1 MWLDEI
7 LTTIFFVVLLINIQE
22 EHQSSEAEVA
32 VHAHTDLNILITRKQ
47 KNDELL

>member
-22 EHQSSEAEVA
+22 QHQSSEAEAA
-32 VHAHTDLNILITRKQ
+32 VHTQTQEVLITRKQ